1 MVSEACGHR
10 GFACVGPCTTSKS
23 WPKRARRWCLRS
35 RRVGCLMACTAVG
48 PWQHQ
53 ATAGGRAGSSVY
65 TLYIR
70 RSACSVYAKTRRIHE
85 QKLNK
90 GVFFVFFFKSTSIV
104 WDPSLFEW
112 KCPSLLAPRCAVYH
126 VRRFRRVTFTN
137 ICATGKHGRPPVSC
151 ESAIRKD
158 KKKKK
163 GGPPH
168 PRPSLTR
175 AGSVWRICKKGD
187 RRFSANQR
195 APSTQPTS
203 FFLSFCSVR
212 LAWSKCRS
220 SRPAAC
226 YKDSRAVG

>member
-1 MVSEACGHR
+1 MDTAVLLVSDHA
-10 GFACVGPCTTSKS
+10 P
-23 WPKRARRWCLRS
+23 PQRAGRNAPDGGAFGLAGLVAW
-35 RRVGCLMACTAVG
+35 MACTAVG

-53 ATAGGRAGSSVY
+53 ATAGGRAGKGSTAAYIPCTYAEVLVRCTLKPAGYTNKSYTKSVF
-65 TLYIR
+65 LFFF
-70 RSACSVYAKTRRIHE
+70 
-85 QKLNK
+85 QKCQHRL
-90 GVFFVFFFKSTSIV
+90 GPFFVRMEVSIT
-104 WDPSLFEW
+104 L
-112 KCPSLLAPRCAVYH
+112 LLAPRCAVYH

-158 KKKKK
+158 KEKK

-168 PRPSLTR
+168 PRPSLAR
-175 AGSVWRICKKGD
+175 AGSVWRICKEG

-203 FFLSFCSVR
+203 SFLSFCPVR